1 MCFLRKGPFLG
12 KELEQAKFFCTSS
25 YFFHLSFLKKQKAWL
40 RHHWLQNCTYFEK
53 LHIFFKFELMK
64 TPTMSPAQSNE
75 QYLIRLKISLLHNTP
90 LWGVCKTYIMRSIL
104 LIKVFSFVVLGME
117 PKSSVGTWMC
127 VTIAIQVFKIASL
140 KLARMVLY
148 HWITCPTTNSN
159 YWYFNSIVLFSRSLK
174 YIHLP

>member
-104 LIKVFSFVVLGME
+104 L
-117 PKSSVGTWMC
+117 
-127 VTIAIQVFKIASL
+127 TISLFFCGAGNGAQVFCGYMNVCDYSYTS
-140 KLARMVLY
+140 V
-148 HWITCPTTNSN
+148 
-159 YWYFNSIVLFSRSLK
+159 
-174 YIHLP
+174 